1 MIFNRLFLVQCE
13 EDLTN
18 HIFRK
23 NLNSNYIDS
32 YSLSDGYV
40 VSLMTY
46 EVKRFIMILK
56 SIVLF
61 LSGGIVLFS
70 IFLALLIFDYHTTL
84 FISLISGL
92 LLIVF
97 FIFLRKKYN
106 FYSLNLT
113 KENQI
118 RSQSIQQILNGFI
131 SIKSLNLEKYFS
143 KKFQVANNRIKK
155 LTFIVKYFNNCPL
168 SQLNL

>member
-32 YSLSDGYV
+32 YSFSDGYV

-118 RSQSIQQILNGFI
+118 RTKIILQTLSGFI
-131 SIKSLNLEKYFS
+131 SIVFKLENYFMKNFKMRIISLKTDFTVLPTASNKISRTYDY
-143 KKFQVANNRIKK
+143 N
-155 LTFIVKYFNNCPL
+155 
-168 SQLNL
+168 